1 MFKFVRLSDI
11 ETVDKI
17 VGDNPTIKFS
27 SVFNLNDPY
36 ELKFNLKI
44 DPYSDYTKTEYF
56 KTYPEK
62 NLEDFKSWQGQVTDQ
77 FIWHTEQEQ
86 RNTIARLITI
96 ASFAGNKENNL
107 MWSHYTDNHKGICVE
122 YYKSLFDFLKKQK
135 GFFVS
140 AKVKYS
146 ETPPTVDSSESI
158 QKKIMKMI
166 FNKQIEWQYEEELRV
181 VFQSDNDTDFIP
193 IENKLI
199 KAVYIGSKTPSHI
212 EKYIVATCKRN
223 NIKILYGITL
233 GDSYKVKF
241 SEQKDGTTYMRTFW
255 N

>member
-1 MFKFVRLSDI
+1 MFKFVRLPDI

-17 VGDNPTIKFS
+17 IGDNPTIKFS

-56 KTYPEK
+56 KIYPEK
-62 NLEDFKSWQGQVTDQ
+62 NLRDFKSWQGQVTEQ
-77 FIWHTEQEQ
+77 FMWYTEQEQ
-86 RNTIARLITI
+86 RNTIAQLITI

-122 YYKSLFDFLKKQK
+122 YHQSLFDFLKTQK
-135 GFFVS
+135 GFSVS

-158 QKKIMKMI
+158 QEKSMKMI
-166 FNKQIEWQYEEELRV
+166 FNKQIEWKYEEELRV
-181 VFQSDNDTDFIP
+181 VFQSDNDTDFVP
-193 IENKLI
+193 IDNKLI
-199 KAVYIGSKTPSHI
+199 KAVYIGSKTPSDI
-212 EKYIVATCKRN
+212 EKYIIATCKRN
-223 NIKILYGITL
+223 NIKIWYGITL
-233 GDSYKVKF
+233 GDTYKVTFAEHNDKIIH
-241 SEQKDGTTYMRTFW
+241 MRTFW
-255 N
+255 K